1 MKYINALAQ
10 FISREPVATIGV
22 VVAALTLLANYGLP
36 LGGQHALDI
45 KAVAEAL
52 IVLVGAYV
60 ARSQVSPVAPTGPR
74 PADPPAPIV
83 KSAA

>member
-1 MKYINALAQ
+1 MKYIDAIAE

-36 LGGQHALDI
+36 LGGQHSLDV
-45 KAVAEAL
+45 KAFAEAL
-52 IVLVGAYV
+52 VVLLGAAV
-60 ARSQVSPVAPTGPR
+60 ARSQVSPVAPAGSR

-83 KSAA
+83 KSA